1 MAPRR
6 SQEQAQGTRSAI
18 IGRAVDVS
26 SAEGLE
32 GLTIGRLASDL
43 EMSKAGVLGHFG
55 SKEALQL
62 ATLETAIDVFRREV
76 WEPAGGV
83 EPGLPRLRAI
93 CENWISYLKREVFPG
108 GCFMTSASC
117 EFDGRPGPVRE
128 AIAEALGL
136 WYRVLEAEARHA
148 IAAGDLPQGSD
159 PKAIALQL
167 NALAMAANQK
177 LQLFGDRSALR
188 VAREAMLATLST
200 PESV

>member
-6 SQEQAQGTRSAI
+6 SQAQAQGTRSAI

-83 EPGLPRLRAI
+83 EPGLPRLGAI
-93 CENWISYLKREVFPG
+93 CENWISYLEREVFPG

-128 AIAEALGL
+128 AIAETLGL

-148 IAAGDLPQGSD
+148 IDAGDLPQGSD
-159 PKAIALQL
+159 PEAIALQL

-177 LQLFGDRSALR
+177 LQLFGDRSALQ
-188 VAREAMLATLST
+188 VARKAMLATLST